1 MTYYRIQ
8 AAIERAARTIADT
21 RPASAEKEVVA

>member
-8 AAIERAARTIADT
+8 AAIERAARTIAGSK
-21 RPASAEKEVVA
+21 PGAKKGVVA